1 MLVVRGQRRR
11 SQVGWLRVGVRMRM
25 VVVVEV
31 ASSVGVGAALV
42 QRVSG
47 GRLGRVGVMG
57 EVVVRGVGGLK
68 QGETR
73 PSPWFDPTSPSSSC
87 PPSSVEAGGV
97 HGDKLAGA
105 VEREA

>member
-1 MLVVRGQRRR
+1 MDEVPCLLLAACRSHSSCSCPPTEGVELCVMLVVRGQRRW

-47 GRLGRVGVMG
+47 GRLGWVGVVG
-57 EVVVRGVGGLK
+57 EVVVRGVG
-68 QGETR
+68 
-73 PSPWFDPTSPSSSC
+73 
-87 PPSSVEAGGV
+87 
-97 HGDKLAGA
+97 
-105 VEREA
+105 